1 MTPRQ
6 LERKAK
12 QLLYRQKLADTIE
25 SLEDSIKTY
34 MQVEEKEKV
43 LTKNFAISLDDGKIL
58 VKLRPNVDP
67 RQLSMRF

>member
-43 LTKNFAISLDDGKIL
+43 LTRSFAISLADGRVL